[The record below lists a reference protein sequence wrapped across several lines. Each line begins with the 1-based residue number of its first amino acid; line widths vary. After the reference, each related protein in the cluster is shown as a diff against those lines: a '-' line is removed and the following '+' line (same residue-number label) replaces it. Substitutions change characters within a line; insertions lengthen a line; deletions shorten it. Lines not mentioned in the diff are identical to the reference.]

1 MLQTLIV
8 LAQFHSLTPQS
19 PGPIMPPIYSW
30 EDRGQTSGNNP
41 GMTTR
46 GPAISN
52 SGGGGGGGGG
62 GSGGGG
68 QSLHNDFGNM
78 Y

>member
-1 MLQTLIV
+1 MIRTLVI

-19 PGPIMPPIYSW
+19 NEPIMPPIYSW
-30 EDRGQTSGNNP
+30 EDHGQTSGNNP
-41 GMTTR
+41 SMTTR
-46 GPAISN
+46 APAISN
-52 SGGGGGGGGG
+52 SGGGGGSGG
-62 GSGGGG
+62 GSSSGG